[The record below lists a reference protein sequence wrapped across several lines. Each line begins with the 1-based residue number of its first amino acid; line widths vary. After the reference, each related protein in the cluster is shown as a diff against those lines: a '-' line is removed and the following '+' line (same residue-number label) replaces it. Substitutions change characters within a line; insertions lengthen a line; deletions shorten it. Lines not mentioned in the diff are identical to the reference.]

1 MMKINIL
8 EDQNINETEIII
20 KCKQKSEDIDKI
32 IKLLEVDN
40 HLLIC
45 KKDKD
50 IFQVSIDDI
59 MFIESVDEK
68 TFVYLQ
74 DIVYENQSKIY
85 ELEEKLN
92 NNNFIRI
99 SKSCLLNLD
108 FLRSVRA
115 IINGK
120 YEATL
125 LNGEKLVINRSYMNN
140 FRKVFGI

>member
-1 MMKINIL
+1 MKINIL

>member
-20 KCKQKSEDIDKI
+20 KCKEKSDDIDKI

-50 IFQVSIDDI
+50 IFQVSIEDI